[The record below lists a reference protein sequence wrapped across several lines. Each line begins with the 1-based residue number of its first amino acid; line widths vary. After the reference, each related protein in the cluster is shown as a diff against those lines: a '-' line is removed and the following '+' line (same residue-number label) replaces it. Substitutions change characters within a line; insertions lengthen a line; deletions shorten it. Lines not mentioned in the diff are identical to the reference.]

1 MEAPLPSEI
10 RLAAAMVKHFG
21 DPEADAH
28 LRRPEIWTS
37 ALLESF
43 RGEAQAGDCLPWSKT
58 HEKVRLRRGEVSLWP
73 GINGHGKTVLTS
85 QVVGNLLRQGRRVAV
100 ASLEMKPWMTLKR
113 MARQAAG
120 NSSPADKF
128 LLDFVNWLG
137 KRRFLLFDQRGR
149 ADWKF
154 ITKVVR
160 YAAAELHVEHFF
172 LDSLM
177 MLVAGED
184 DYNSQKDCITELCS
198 AAHDTG
204 VHVHVIHHARKLRDE
219 KDIPG
224 KFDVK
229 GTGAI
234 TDQVD
239 NVFVIWRNKVKEVE
253 RANAQRIGGD
263 FDEAAEPDALLVC
276 DKQRNGEW
284 EGRIRLWYDAPSMT
298 YRGMAQ
304 QPRFLGYDLAE
315 LGSLREP
322 GADEDERE
330 EST

>member
-137 KRRFLLFDQRGR
+137 KRRFLLFDQRGSCATR
-149 ADWKF
+149 
-154 ITKVVR
+154 R
-160 YAAAELHVEHFF
+160 
-172 LDSLM
+172 
-177 MLVAGED
+177 
-184 DYNSQKDCITELCS
+184 
-198 AAHDTG
+198 
-204 VHVHVIHHARKLRDE
+204 
-219 KDIPG
+219 
-224 KFDVK
+224 
-229 GTGAI
+229 
-234 TDQVD
+234 
-239 NVFVIWRNKVKEVE
+239 
-253 RANAQRIGGD
+253 
-263 FDEAAEPDALLVC
+263 
-276 DKQRNGEW
+276 
-284 EGRIRLWYDAPSMT
+284 PS
-298 YRGMAQ
+298 
-304 QPRFLGYDLAE
+304 
-315 LGSLREP
+315 
-322 GADEDERE
+322 
-330 EST
+330 STWSISSSTA